1 MYTKAS
7 GEGTE
12 MTTARRCS
20 AGLAAAAFTVI
31 APTVIAPTVVLAA
44 DTAKGARVFQQCKTC
59 HTVEKGGKNGVGPN
73 LSGVF
78 GRKAG
83 TVEAFGYSEAMKSAG
98 FEWDEARVAQY
109 VQDPKRF
116 LPGNKMAFVGLKRQ
130 EQIDDLIAYLKEAA
144 R

>member
-1 MYTKAS
+1 MTAARRWNARLVVAAVLMMAAPTALPAADAAS
-7 GEGTE
+7 GE
-12 MTTARRCS
+12 R
-20 AGLAAAAFTVI
+20 L
-31 APTVIAPTVVLAA
+31 
-44 DTAKGARVFQQCKTC
+44 FQQCKTC

-78 GRKAG
+78 GRLAG
-83 TVEAFGYSEAMKSAG
+83 AAEGFGYSDAMKSAG
-98 FEWDEARVAQY
+98 FVWDEARLAQY
-109 VQDPKRF
+109 VKDPKKF

>member
-1 MYTKAS
+1 MYTETS

-12 MTTARRCS
+12 MTMARRCS
-20 AGLAAAAFTVI
+20 AVLAAAAFT
-31 APTVIAPTVVLAA
+31 AAFTVIAPTVVLAA
-44 DTAKGARVFQQCKTC
+44 DMAKGARVFQQCKTC

-78 GRKAG
+78 GRTAG
-83 TVEAFGYSEAMKSAG
+83 TVEAFGYSEAMKGAG

-109 VQDPKRF
+109 VRDPKKF
-116 LPGNKMAFVGLKRQ
+116 LPGNKMAFVGLKQQ
-130 EQIDDLIAYLKEAA
+130 EQIDDLIAYLREAA

>member
-1 MYTKAS
+1 
-7 GEGTE
+7 
-12 MTTARRCS
+12 MTTAKRCG
-20 AGLAAAAFTVI
+20 AVLAAAALTVI
-31 APTVIAPTVVLAA
+31 APTMVLAA
-44 DTAKGARVFQQCKTC
+44 DTSKGARVFQQCKTC

-83 TVEAFGYSEAMKSAG
+83 AVEGFGYSAAMKGAG
-98 FEWDEARVAQY
+98 FEWDDARIAQY
-109 VQDPKRF
+109 VKDPKNF
-116 LPGNKMAFVGLKRQ
+116 LPGNKMAFAGLKRQ